1 MKVGL
6 QSIERWIKQRLTLRW
21 RLALWSAALLSLVG
35 LALIVFV
42 NVVVR
47 ATIPRAIA
55 IPLLST
61 PPPPRSDGA
70 DHLTPAP
77 FDAPALGPET
87 VVKGIAVQQVQQA
100 TLRQVLLISVIGAAL
115 AVGLGSV
122 GAYWLAG
129 QALRPVRDLSRTIR
143 RINAKELDARIA
155 LEGPDDEIRALADAF
170 DNVLARLERAF
181 EQQDRFVGDAAH
193 ELRTPLTTL
202 RTNLDVVCADP
213 DATLDDYREMSLALE
228 RTLTR
233 LERLVAD
240 LLLLARDDKLMT
252 RGEVSLG
259 PLLEEVQLDL
269 EPLADGRQ
277 VSLRLNGEVGIT
289 VSGDDRLLATAF
301 ANLIENGIRYNY
313 PGGEVVVHLQREERW
328 AVVAVADTGVGISEE
343 VQAHI
348 FDRFYRADRSRSQ
361 HRGGAG
367 LGLSI
372 VTHVVEQ
379 HGGQVQVE
387 SIPGVGS
394 TFTVRLPL

>member
-6 QSIERWIKQRLTLRW
+6 QSIERWIKRRLTLRW
-21 RLALWSAALLSLVG
+21 RLALWSAALLSVVSV
-35 LALIVFV
+35 ALIVFV
-42 NVVVR
+42 NVVARV
-47 ATIPRAIA
+47 AIPRAIA
-55 IPLLST
+55 IPLFST

-70 DHLTPAP
+70 DHLTPVP
-77 FDAPALGPET
+77 FDAPALEPET

-100 TLRQVLLISVIGAAL
+100 TLRQVLLVSVLGATL

-129 QALRPVRDLSRTIR
+129 QALRPVRDLSRTTR
-143 RINAKELDARIA
+143 RINAKKLDARIA
-155 LEGPDDEIRALADAF
+155 LEGPNDEIKALADAF
-170 DNVLARLERAF
+170 NNMLARLERAF

-193 ELRTPLTTL
+193 ELRTPLATL
-202 RTNLDVVCADP
+202 RTNLEVVCADP
-213 DATLDDYREMSLALE
+213 NATLDNYREMSLALE

-240 LLLLARDDKLMT
+240 LLLLARGEKLMT

-269 EPLADGRQ
+269 KPLADERQ

-289 VSGDDRLLATAF
+289 VRGDGRLLATAF
-301 ANLIENGIRYNY
+301 ANLVENGICYNY

-343 VQAHI
+343 DQAHI
-348 FDRFYRADRSRSQ
+348 FDRFYRADRSCSH

-372 VTHVVEQ
+372 VAHVVEQ

-387 SIPGVGS
+387 SSPGVGS
-394 TFTVRLPL
+394 TFTLRLPL

>member
-1 MKVGL
+1 
-6 QSIERWIKQRLTLRW
+6 
-21 RLALWSAALLSLVG
+21 
-35 LALIVFV
+35 
-42 NVVVR
+42 
-47 ATIPRAIA
+47 
-55 IPLLST
+55 
-61 PPPPRSDGA
+61 
-70 DHLTPAP
+70 
-77 FDAPALGPET
+77 
-87 VVKGIAVQQVQQA
+87 VQQA
-100 TLRQVLLISVIGAAL
+100 TLRQVLLISVIGVAL

-155 LEGPDDEIRALADAF
+155 LEGPDDEIRALAGAF

-240 LLLLARDDKLMT
+240 LLLLARDEKLMT

-269 EPLADGRQ
+269 DPLADERQ

-289 VSGDDRLLATAF
+289 VRGDGRLLATAF
-301 ANLIENGIRYNY
+301 ANLVENGIRYNY

-328 AVVAVADTGVGISEE
+328 AVVSVTDTGVGISEE
-343 VQAHI
+343 DQAHI
-348 FDRFYRADRSRSQ
+348 FNRFYRADRSRSQ

-387 SIPGVGS
+387 SGPGVGS